1 MSSLQSLA
9 DFAAE
14 AEAGVGLAVQDEAG
28 RYLFHLAGTRH
39 HCPPGELFYAGIG
52 GHREPGEDWLACA
65 QREALEEVGTGVDIL
80 HAPATWHLP
89 QGGPVRQVAI
99 RDEPRPLALY
109 EMVHPPGTPRAGD
122 VYRIVVYRARLCGP
136 PRNLP
141 PDEVLGVIALT
152 PEQVVQGP
160 DRRPTL
166 AQLLAEGARIVAGA
180 ETVDR
185 ETRLYP
191 LGTAQALAQ
200 VLQRTGLEAS
210 PLAPTGSRTA
220 SSAPQR

>member
-1 MSSLQSLA
+1 MWGRKASRDLPDLPAPLRSESNSSSDETLPSMLPRACRGPPFLQSHCH
-9 DFAAE
+9 AANE
-14 AEAGVGLAVQDEAG
+14 
-28 RYLFHLAGTRH
+28 
-39 HCPPGELFYAGIG
+39 
-52 GHREPGEDWLACA
+52 
-65 QREALEEVGTGVDIL
+65 
-80 HAPATWHLP
+80 
-89 QGGPVRQVAI
+89 GGPSTALGYASLRSGQHEVDVRSRA
-99 RDEPRPLALY
+99 RPRGG
-109 EMVHPPGTPRAGD
+109 E

-200 VLQRTGLEAS
+200 I
-210 PLAPTGSRTA
+210 LAR
-220 SSAPQR
+220 SAF